1 MGLTVLQVR
10 QIVPQEKRFEVG
22 DGKGLYIRC
31 FPTGVKTWVF
41 RYNFE
46 GNPRRMT
53 LGKFPTMTLAEAREA
68 HGKALADVERG
79 IDPGAIATNAKR
91 ARKAAPTFADL
102 LEEFWTRE
110 LKATKSGHERK
121 RLVEKD
127 ALPAWRTRKA
137 KDITRRDI
145 VVLMDEV
152 RDRAPVTA
160 NRLLGVLARMFNF
173 AAERGIIEDSSATR
187 IRRPSEAPRVRV
199 LNDDELRRFWHGLE
213 EVDVYPATRLALRMI
228 LLTGQ
233 RPGEVTGMTWEEIDG
248 DWWTIPANRMKGGQE
263 HRVPLTPLALEAIK
277 EAKRY
282 AGDRPFVFA
291 SSQQT
296 ARSLS
301 ITVHSLSRGVLRHR
315 EEMGISEHYTPH
327 DLRRTCRTRLAE
339 IGIDDV
345 VAEKVLGHQLQG
357 ILKVYNRHSYDTEK
371 RAALMAWENRLRRI
385 LGLEV
390 ASTPSKVV
398 PLR

>member
-1 MGLTVLQVR
+1 MALTHLKVERSGPRRKLY
-10 QIVPQEKRFEVG
+10 EEG
-22 DGKGLYIRC
+22 DGGGLYLRVH
-31 FPTGVKTWVF
+31 PTGNKSWLF
-41 RYNFE
+41 RYVFGGE
-46 GNPRRMT
+46 RRRMT
-53 LGKFPTMTLAEAREA
+53 LGSYPSMSLAEAREA
-68 HGKALADVERG
+68 HGKALADVKRG
-79 IDPGAIATNAKR
+79 IDPGAQALDAKR
-91 ARKAAPTFADL
+91 ARKAAPTFHDL
-102 LEEFWTRE
+102 LEEFWERE
-110 LKATKSGHERK
+110 LKATKSGPERK

-145 VVLMDEV
+145 VILMDEV

-173 AAERGIIEDSSATR
+173 AAERGIIEDSPATR

-199 LNDDELRRFWHGLE
+199 LNDDELRLFWHGLE
-213 EVDVYPATRLALRMI
+213 EVDVYPATRLVLRMI

-263 HRVPLTPLALEAIK
+263 HRVPLTPLALEAIE

-282 AGDRPFVFA
+282 AGNRPFVFA
-291 SSQQT
+291 SSQQA
-296 ARSLS
+296 ARSAS

-315 EEMGISEHYTPH
+315 AEMGIHEHYTPH

-371 RAALMAWENRLRRI
+371 RAALMAWENRLRRV

-390 ASTPSKVV
+390 EGAGKVIN
-398 PLR
+398 LR

>member
-1 MGLTVLQVR
+1 MALTDLQVKR
-10 QIVPQEKRFEVG
+10 LVPRESRFEVL
-22 DGKGLYIRC
+22 DGKGLAVRVS
-31 FPTGVKTWVF
+31 PSGKRTWIF
-41 RYNFE
+41 RYLFE
-46 GNPRRMT
+46 GVPRRMT
-53 LGKFPTMTLAEAREA
+53 LGSYPVMSLAEAREA

-79 IDPGAIATNAKR
+79 IDPGAVATDAKR
-91 ARKAAPTFADL
+91 ARKAAPTFQDL
-102 LEEFWTRE
+102 VEEFWERE
-110 LKATKSGHERK
+110 LKATKSGPERK

-173 AAERGIIEDSSATR
+173 AAERGIIEDSPATR

-199 LNDDELRRFWHGLE
+199 LNNDELVRFWHGLE

-248 DWWTIPANRMKGGQE
+248 DWWTIPAKRMKGGQE
-263 HRVPLTPLALEAIK
+263 HRVPLTPLALEAVE
-277 EAKRY
+277 EARRY
-282 AGDRPFVFA
+282 SGDRPFVFA

-315 EEMGISEHYTPH
+315 EEMGIKEHYTPH

-357 ILKVYNRHSYDTEK
+357 ILKVYNRHSYDAEK

-385 LGLEV
+385 LGLEIEG
-390 ASTPSKVV
+390 TGKVV
-398 PLR
+398 SIR

>member
-1 MGLTVLQVR
+1 
-10 QIVPQEKRFEVG
+10 
-22 DGKGLYIRC
+22 
-31 FPTGVKTWVF
+31 
-41 RYNFE
+41 
-46 GNPRRMT
+46 
-53 LGKFPTMTLAEAREA
+53 
-68 HGKALADVERG
+68 
-79 IDPGAIATNAKR
+79 
-91 ARKAAPTFADL
+91 
-102 LEEFWTRE
+102 
-110 LKATKSGHERK
+110 
-121 RLVEKD
+121 
-127 ALPAWRTRKA
+127 
-137 KDITRRDI
+137 
-145 VVLMDEV
+145 
-152 RDRAPVTA
+152 
-160 NRLLGVLARMFNF
+160 
-173 AAERGIIEDSSATR
+173 
-187 IRRPSEAPRVRV
+187 VRV

-248 DWWTIPANRMKGGQE
+248 NWWTIPASRMKGGQE
-263 HRVPLTPLALEAIK
+263 HRVPLTPLALEAVD
-277 EAKRY
+277 EARRY
-282 AGDRPFVFA
+282 SGDRPFVFA

-296 ARSLS
+296 ARNLS

-315 EEMGISEHYTPH
+315 EEMGIKEHFTPH

-390 ASTPSKVV
+390 EGAGKVV
-398 PLR
+398 CIR

>member
-1 MGLTVLQVR
+1 MALTHLKVERSGPRKKLY
-10 QIVPQEKRFEVG
+10 EEG
-22 DGKGLYIRC
+22 DGGGLYLRVH
-31 FPTGVKTWVF
+31 PTGNKSWLF
-41 RYNFE
+41 RYVFGGE
-46 GNPRRMT
+46 RRRMT
-53 LGKFPTMTLAEAREA
+53 LGSYPSMSLAEAREA
-68 HGKALADVERG
+68 HGKALADVKRG
-79 IDPGAIATNAKR
+79 IDPGAQALEAKR
-91 ARKAAPTFADL
+91 GRKAAPTFHDL
-102 LEEFWTRE
+102 LEEFWERE

-145 VVLMDEV
+145 VVLMDTV

-173 AAERGIIEDSSATR
+173 AAERGIIEDSPATR

-199 LNDDELRRFWHGLE
+199 LTDDEIRRFWFGLE
-213 EVDVYPATRLALRMI
+213 EVDVYPATRLVLRMI

-233 RPGEVTGMTWEEIDG
+233 RPGEVAGMTWDEIDG
-248 DWWTIPANRMKGGQE
+248 DWWTVPASRMKGGQE
-263 HRVPLTPLALEAIK
+263 HRVPLTSLTLAAIEEAR
-277 EAKRY
+277 RY
-282 AGDRPFVFA
+282 SGDRPFVFA
-291 SSQQT
+291 SSM
-296 ARSLS
+296 RDGSVP

-315 EEMGISEHYTPH
+315 EEMGIHEHYTPH

-357 ILKVYNRHSYDTEK
+357 ILKVYNRHSYDVEK
-371 RAALMAWENRLRRI
+371 RAALLEWENRLRRI

-390 ASTPSKVV
+390 EGAGKVIN
-398 PLR
+398 LR

>member
-1 MGLTVLQVR
+1 MALTDLQVKR
-10 QIVPQEKRFEVG
+10 LVPRESRFEVL
-22 DGKGLYIRC
+22 DGKGLAVRVA
-31 FPTGVKTWVF
+31 PTGTKTWIF
-41 RYNFE
+41 RYLFE
-46 GNPRRMT
+46 GTPRRMS
-53 LGKFPTMTLAEAREA
+53 LGKYPSMSLAEAREA

-79 IDPGAIATNAKR
+79 IDPGTVATDAKR
-91 ARKAAPTFADL
+91 ARKAAPTFQDL
-102 LEEFWTRE
+102 VEEFWERE
-110 LKATKSGHERK
+110 LKATKSGPERK

-152 RDRAPVTA
+152 RGRAPVTA

-173 AAERGIIEDSSATR
+173 AAERGIIEDSPATR

-199 LNDDELRRFWHGLE
+199 LNDDELHRFWHGLE

-233 RPGEVTGMTWEEIDG
+233 RPGEVTGMTWEEVEG
-248 DWWTIPANRMKGGQE
+248 EWWTVPADRVKGGQE
-263 HRVPLTPLALEAIK
+263 HRIPLTGLALEIIEDAR
-277 EAKRY
+277 RY
-282 AGDRPFVFA
+282 SGDRPFVFA
-291 SSQQT
+291 SSM
-296 ARSLS
+296 RNGSVP

-315 EEMGISEHYTPH
+315 EEMGIHEHYTPH

-371 RAALMAWENRLRRI
+371 RAALVAWENRLRRI

-390 ASTPSKVV
+390 EGASKIINF
-398 PLR
+398 R

>member
-1 MGLTVLQVR
+1 MS
-10 QIVPQEKRFEVG
+10 
-22 DGKGLYIRC
+22 
-31 FPTGVKTWVF
+31 
-41 RYNFE
+41 
-46 GNPRRMT
+46 
-53 LGKFPTMTLAEAREA
+53 LAEAREA
-68 HGKALADVERG
+68 HGKALADVKRG
-79 IDPGAIATNAKR
+79 IDPGAQALEAKR
-91 ARKAAPTFADL
+91 ARKAAPTFHDL
-102 LEEFWTRE
+102 LEEFWARE
-110 LKATKSGHERK
+110 LKATKSGPERK

-173 AAERGIIEDSSATR
+173 AAERGIIEDSPATR

-213 EVDVYPATRLALRMI
+213 DVDVYPATRLALRMI

-263 HRVPLTPLALEAIK
+263 HRVPLTPLALEAIE

-282 AGDRPFVFA
+282 AGDRPFIFA
-291 SSQQT
+291 SSQQA
-296 ARSLS
+296 ARSAS

-315 EEMGISEHYTPH
+315 AEMGIHEHYTPH

-390 ASTPSKVV
+390 EGAKVIN
-398 PLR
+398 LR

>member
-1 MGLTVLQVR
+1 MALTDLQVKR
-10 QIVPQEKRFEVG
+10 LVPRESRFEVL
-22 DGKGLYIRC
+22 DGKGLAVRVA
-31 FPTGVKTWVF
+31 PTGTKTWIF
-41 RYNFE
+41 RYLFE
-46 GNPRRMT
+46 GTPRRMS
-53 LGKFPTMTLAEAREA
+53 LGKYPSMTLAEAREA

-79 IDPGAIATNAKR
+79 IDPGAVATDAKR
-91 ARKAAPTFADL
+91 ARKAAPTFHDL

-110 LKATKSGHERK
+110 LKATKSGPERK

-152 RDRAPVTA
+152 RDRAPITA

-173 AAERGIIEDSSATR
+173 AAERGIIENSPATH

-199 LNDDELRRFWHGLE
+199 LTDDELRCFWFGL
-213 EVDVYPATRLALRMI
+213 DKADMYPATRLVLRMI

-233 RPGEVTGMTWEEIDG
+233 RPGEVTGMTWGEVEG
-248 DWWTIPANRMKGGQE
+248 EWWNIPATRMKGGQA
-263 HRVPLTPLALEAIK
+263 HRVPLTPLSLEVIEQAR
-277 EAKRY
+277 RY
-282 AGDRPFVFA
+282 SGGRPFVFA
-291 SSQQT
+291 SSQQAT
-296 ARSLS
+296 RSAS

-315 EEMGISEHYTPH
+315 VEMGITEHYTPH

-339 IGIDDV
+339 IGVDDV

-371 RAALMAWENRLRRI
+371 RAALLAWENRLRRI
-385 LGLEV
+385 LGLEIEG
-390 ASTPSKVV
+390 AGKVIN
-398 PLR
+398 LR

>member
-1 MGLTVLQVR
+1 MALTHLKVERSGPRKKLY
-10 QIVPQEKRFEVG
+10 EEG
-22 DGKGLYIRC
+22 DGGVLYLRVH
-31 FPTGVKTWVF
+31 PTGNKSWLF
-41 RYNFE
+41 RYVFGGE
-46 GNPRRMT
+46 RRRMT
-53 LGKFPTMTLAEAREA
+53 LGSYPSMSLAEAREA
-68 HGKALADVERG
+68 HGKALADVKRG
-79 IDPGAIATNAKR
+79 IDPGAQALDAKR
-91 ARKAAPTFADL
+91 ARKAAPTFHDL
-102 LEEFWTRE
+102 LEEFWERE
-110 LKATKSGHERK
+110 LKATKSGPERK

-145 VVLMDEV
+145 VILMDEV

-173 AAERGIIEDSSATR
+173 AAERGIIEDSPATR

-199 LNDDELRRFWHGLE
+199 LTDDELRRFWHGLE
-213 EVDVYPATRLALRMI
+213 EVDVYPATRLVLHMI

-263 HRVPLTPLALEAIK
+263 HRVPLTPLALEAIE

-291 SSQQT
+291 SSQQA
-296 ARSLS
+296 ARSAS

-315 EEMGISEHYTPH
+315 AEMGIHEHYTPH

-357 ILKVYNRHSYDTEK
+357 ILKVYNRHSYDAEK

-390 ASTPSKVV
+390 EGAKVIN
-398 PLR
+398 LR

>member
-1 MGLTVLQVR
+1 MALTHLKVERSGPRKKLY
-10 QIVPQEKRFEVG
+10 EEG
-22 DGKGLYIRC
+22 DGGGLYLRVH
-31 FPTGVKTWVF
+31 PTGNKSWLF
-41 RYNFE
+41 RYVFGGE
-46 GNPRRMT
+46 RRRMT
-53 LGKFPTMTLAEAREA
+53 LGSYPSMSLAEAREA
-68 HGKALADVERG
+68 HGKALADVKRG
-79 IDPGAIATNAKR
+79 IDPGAQALDAKR
-91 ARKAAPTFADL
+91 ARKAAPTFHDL
-102 LEEFWTRE
+102 LEEFWERE
-110 LKATKSGHERK
+110 LKATKSGPERK

-145 VVLMDEV
+145 VILMDEV

-173 AAERGIIEDSSATR
+173 AAERGIIEDSPATR

-199 LNDDELRRFWHGLE
+199 LTDDELRRFWHGLE
-213 EVDVYPATRLALRMI
+213 EVDVYPATRLVLHMI

-263 HRVPLTPLALEAIK
+263 HRVPLTPLALEAIE

-291 SSQQT
+291 SSQQA
-296 ARSLS
+296 ARSAS

-315 EEMGISEHYTPH
+315 AEMGIHEHYTPH

-357 ILKVYNRHSYDTEK
+357 ILKVYNRHSYDAEK

-390 ASTPSKVV
+390 EGAKVIN
-398 PLR
+398 LR